1 MYIRVRGISV
11 INLIFALKLNQKE
24 NNFRWDPWEIEL

>member
-11 INLIFALKLNQKE
+11 INLISALKLNQKG
-24 NNFRWDPWEIEL
+24 NNFKWGP